1 MSGTILFARSE
12 NLERSWPFVAEA
24 LVERLHG
31 VGEVRVVSVGRD
43 EAVGDVTDMKDV
55 SAVALFG
62 GKLSE
67 TCVVGA
73 PQLKVVGG
81 VLDNWGHRN
90 MPVDVMFERD
100 IAIVDAT
107 RAWAPSVAECT
118 LALALNALRMI
129 PQWHK
134 RMAAGER
141 LWHFKYAQF
150 CDNVD
155 FVNGTLG
162 TKTVGVMGLGQIG
175 GRVALWCRALGA
187 RVLGYDPF
195 ISKEKLDELGV
206 EPVEMDELVDQ
217 CEVVFVAIPPTPSA
231 EKILS
236 RERIGRLQKGALV
249 VVTTRAHAVDMD
261 ALRERIVAHEL
272 AGAFD
277 VYDVEPLP
285 EDDLLRN
292 RINVVHTPHIAGR
305 TRDANLMVAEVIADD
320 FERILKGE
328 APHARLSREAIAV
341 RGERKDLP
349 KMQEG
354 MENYPLGS

>member
-1 MSGTILFARSE
+1 MSGTILFARNS

-24 LVERLHG
+24 LMARLNAIGETRVVDVERG
-31 VGEVRVVSVGRD
+31 TPISEVTRLS
-43 EAVGDVTDMKDV
+43 DVTAIAM
-55 SAVALFG
+55 FG

-67 TCVVGA
+67 ACVAGA
-73 PQLKVVGG
+73 PNLKAVGG
-81 VLDNWGHRN
+81 VLDIGGHRN
-90 MPVDVMFERD
+90 MPVDLMFERG
-100 IAIVDAT
+100 ISIVDAT

-118 LALALNALRMI
+118 LTLALNALRMI

-141 LWHFKYAQF
+141 LWNYKYAQF
-150 CDNVD
+150 CDNPN

-175 GRVALWCRALGA
+175 GRVALWCRALGS

-206 EPVEMDELVDQ
+206 ESVEMDDLVDA
-217 CEVVFVAIPPTPSA
+217 CDVVFVTIPPTPSA

-236 RERIGRLQKGALV
+236 RERIGRLKKGALV
-249 VVTTRAHAVDMD
+249 VITTRAHAVDMA
-261 ALRERIVAHEL
+261 ALRERIYADEL
-272 AGAFD
+272 MGAFD

-292 RINVVHTPHIAGR
+292 RPNVVHTPHIAGR

-328 APHARLSREAIAV
+328 APHSRLSREAIAV
-341 RGERKDLP
+341 REERKDLP
-349 KMQEG
+349 KMG
-354 MENYPLGS
+354 

>member
-1 MSGTILFARSE
+1 
-12 NLERSWPFVAEA
+12 
-24 LVERLHG
+24 
-31 VGEVRVVSVGRD
+31 
-43 EAVGDVTDMKDV
+43 
-55 SAVALFG
+55 
-62 GKLSE
+62 
-67 TCVVGA
+67 
-73 PQLKVVGG
+73 
-81 VLDNWGHRN
+81 
-90 MPVDVMFERD
+90 MPVDLMFERD

-118 LALALNALRMI
+118 LTLALNALRMI

-141 LWHFKYAQF
+141 LWHYKFAQF
-150 CDNVD
+150 CDNPN

-175 GRVALWCRALGA
+175 GRVALWCRALGS

-206 EPVEMDELVDQ
+206 EPVEMDDLVAVCD
-217 CEVVFVAIPPTPSA
+217 VVFVTIPPTPSA

-236 RERIGRLQKGALV
+236 RDRIGRLRKGALV
-249 VVTTRAHAVDMD
+249 VITTRAHAVDMA
-261 ALRERIVAHEL
+261 ALRERIIANEL

-292 RINVVHTPHIAGR
+292 RPNVIHTPHIAGR

-328 APHARLSREAIAV
+328 APHSRLSREAIAV

-349 KMQEG
+349 KMG
-354 MENYPLGS
+354 